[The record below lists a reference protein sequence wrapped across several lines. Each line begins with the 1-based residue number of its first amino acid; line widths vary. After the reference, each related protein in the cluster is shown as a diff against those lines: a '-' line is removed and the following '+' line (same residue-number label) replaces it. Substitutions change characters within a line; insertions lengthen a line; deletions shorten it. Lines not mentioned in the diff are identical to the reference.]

1 MTFNTGW
8 VEHKGGNFLFY
19 AEGVTAGVANT
30 IENVDRE
37 RLAIVQKL
45 ELKEETFSELFY
57 LYGFSS
63 DIYPSVY

>member
-45 ELKEETFSELFY
+45 ELK
-57 LYGFSS
+57 G
-63 DIYPSVY
+63 DILRALLSLWFFF

>member
-8 VEHKGGNFLFY
+8 VEHKGGNFSFY

-37 RLAIVQKL
+37 RLAIVQ
-45 ELKEETFSELFY
+45 S
-57 LYGFSS
+57 
-63 DIYPSVY
+63 